1 MRKSVISK
9 LWASAMGAAALGMLL
24 QACGGG
30 GGDGGQQFNGSSS
43 QIAAGVVTGFG
54 SVFVDGVEIEDAKAS
69 VITEDKDGNPGNS
82 VLQMG
87 QNIRVEHD
95 GKGTA
100 SRVTVDAAIIGAVSA
115 IVSGTQSLTVAA
127 QKVNVN
133 GDAKVGPLT
142 VWAGGYAS
150 MADVKAGDL
159 VQVHGSPV
167 YDSASKTYQVVATR
181 IQKAATIASLKING
195 KISGLDTAT
204 KKFTLNN
211 LTVSYASAALRPS
224 GAALSNDT
232 PVTVYAPIGALSG
245 SALAASNIKLNNL
258 QNTATAA
265 SQAQI
270 GGQISRYDSA
280 AGSFE
285 VQGVKVLVGAAAIN
299 PSSARLVN
307 AAYVQVKGTLN
318 ADGSVAATSIN
329 VREQSTIADLAK
341 VQLIGVIS
349 DFVDNSKFVVRGVP
363 VDASAIKVASAC
375 PGVLLKNGV
384 GVKISATQQANTP
397 VVLASALACQSA
409 PELSVRPL
417 DGTVG
422 NVNANAKTFALGNQ
436 NVQWDE
442 KTAFVGTTSATMNGQ
457 AVRVDAYQSGT
468 ALIARVIAVKNTLG
482 ELDDD
487 HFHSDANGSDST
499 KAWDDYLKGRG
510 H

>member
-1 MRKSVISK
+1 MQKNVVSTP
-9 LWASAMGAAALGMLL
+9 WASALGAVALGMLL

-30 GGDGGQQFNGSSS
+30 GGDGGNKFNGPTA

-69 VITEDKDGNPGNS
+69 VITEDKDGNPSNS

-115 IVSGTQSLTVAA
+115 IASSTQSLTVAA
-127 QKVNVN
+127 QKVSVN
-133 GDAKVGPLT
+133 ADAKVGPLT
-142 VWAGGYAS
+142 VWAGGYTS
-150 MADVKAGDL
+150 LADVKAGDL

-167 YDSASKTYQVVATR
+167 YDSASKTYQLVATR
-181 IQKAATIASLKING
+181 IQKTANIASLKING
-195 KISGLDTAT
+195 KISGLDTAS

-211 LTVSYASAALRPS
+211 LTVSYANATLRPS
-224 GAALSNDT
+224 AATLSNDA
-232 PVTVYAPIGALSG
+232 PVTVYAPMGALVG
-245 SALAASNIKLNNL
+245 SNLNASNIKLNSL
-258 QNTATAA
+258 QNTAAAA

-270 GGQISRYDSA
+270 GGQMSRYDST

-285 VQGVKVLVGAAAIN
+285 VQGVKVLVGAATIS
-299 PSSARLVN
+299 PSGARLAN
-307 AAYVQVKGTLN
+307 AAYVQVKGILN
-318 ADGSVAATSIN
+318 ADGSVAASSIS
-329 VREQSTIADLAK
+329 VREQSTVTDLAK

-363 VDASAIKVASAC
+363 VDASTITLASAC
-375 PGVLLKNGV
+375 PGVTLKNGV

-397 VVLASALACQSA
+397 VVLATALACQTA

-417 DGTVG
+417 DGTVS
-422 NVNANAKTFALGNQ
+422 NVNVNAKTFALGRQ
-436 NVQWDE
+436 NVQWDD
-442 KTAFVGTTSATMNGQ
+442 KTAFVGTTSATMSGQ

-468 ALIARVIAVKNTLG
+468 ILIARVIAVKNTSG
-482 ELDDD
+482 ELDDE
-487 HFHSDANGSDST
+487 HFHSDANGGDST
-499 KAWDDYLKGRG
+499 KAWDDYLKGHG